1 MGHHNKTHA
10 NKQNKKRKLSN
21 YAYLNDH
28 ILLRF
33 SVCIIKRKKV
43 TLPTNIVLIL
53 LQPNIKN
60 NNYRE
65 YQSRLYSQTI
75 TNKEGKIGNDYFTF
89 DNQTSSSQFEKV
101 VGFDHQQALL
111 FQNTG
116 PPIRVINANERD
128 NLEVFVNNHSNTV
141 KAT

>member
-1 MGHHNKTHA
+1 MHNK
-10 NKQNKKRKLSN
+10 K
-21 YAYLNDH
+21 
-28 ILLRF
+28 
-33 SVCIIKRKKV
+33 KKV

-89 DNQTSSSQFEKV
+89 DLQTSSSKFEKV

-128 NLEVFVNNHSNTV
+128 NIQVFVNNTQILSRLPNSGDIHFESTQPSTNL
-141 KAT
+141 